1 MLVLDLAL
9 KSLRNRAFSTS
20 LTVGSIALSV
30 ALLVGVEN
38 VRVGMRESFSNTIS
52 QTDLIVGTK
61 GGTIQLLLYSVFGM
75 GAPTENVSWEAYRQW
90 AEHPAVEWTIPYSL
104 GDSHRGFRVI
114 GTNDDFYRHYRYRGG
129 QEVALAEGRASE
141 DLLDVTLGA
150 DVAAELNYSLG
161 DEIAVTHGLSEV
173 GFLVHDHMPFTVVG
187 VLAKTFTPVDRALY
201 VTLEGM
207 EAIHL
212 EDDGHDHEA
221 EAASADDGH
230 DHEAEAASADDGH
243 DHEDDTASADDG
255 HHHEEGEAEVDGHD
269 HDEDAA
275 DDHAGHDHDDHAHD
289 EDAAEDHDGH
299 DHDDHA
305 HDEDAADD
313 HDGHDHEE
321 DAADDQAHDHDHE
334 AEVAAAG
341 EGHDHDGHAHEE
353 TEEAPADDGHDHH
366 ARDEDAAEDHDGH
379 DHDDH
384 AHDEDAAEDHDEHD
398 HEEDAA
404 DDQAH
409 DHDHEA
415 EVAAADDG
423 HDHEETG
430 AVQTDDGHAHED
442 DGHAHV
448 EAELSIEDVEV
459 NQVTSFFVGTTD
471 RRDVLQLQ
479 REINDFEDE
488 PMMAVIPGV
497 ALNEMWRSLGYAE
510 TGLRL
515 ISIFVVLVGL
525 LGMLVSL
532 YTSLDERRREM
543 AILRAVG
550 AGPKRIV
557 SLLVLESVCLA
568 AAGAL
573 AGFVLVYV
581 LLLAGQSLVEAQ
593 VGLFIPISPP
603 GSIELLFLGAVV
615 TAGFLIGFVPALKAY
630 RTALHDGLTVRT

>member
-114 GTNDDFYRHYRYRGG
+114 GTNEDFYRHYRYRGG

-212 EDDGHDHEA
+212 EDDGHVHDEA
-221 EAASADDGH
+221 EEVSADEGH
-230 DHEAEAASADDGH
+230 
-243 DHEDDTASADDG
+243 
-255 HHHEEGEAEVDGHD
+255 V

-275 DDHAGHDHDDHAHD
+275 DDHDGHDHDDHAHEDDSDDGHPHDDGHD
-289 EDAAEDHDGH
+289 EDAADDHEGHEHDEETEVADAGH

-313 HDGHDHEE
+313 HEGYAHDEEAADDHDGHEHDDGLEHDE
-321 DAADDQAHDHDHE
+321 DAADDH
-334 AEVAAAG
+334 
-341 EGHDHDGHAHEE
+341 EGHEHETEEAADDHDGHEH
-353 TEEAPADDGHDHH
+353 DDGL
-366 ARDEDAAEDHDGH
+366 E
-379 DHDDH
+379 
-384 AHDEDAAEDHDEHD
+384 HDEDAADD
-398 HEEDAA
+398 HEGHEHETEEAST
-404 DDQAH
+404 DDAH

-415 EVAAADDG
+415 EVAAADAEHDHDG
-423 HDHEETG
+423 HAHEET
-430 AVQTDDGHAHED
+430 AAAQTDDGHAHED
-442 DGHAHV
+442 DGHAHA

-497 ALNEMWRSLGYAE
+497 ALNEMWRSLGFAE

-630 RTALHDGLTVRT
+630 RTALHDGLTVRV

>member
-90 AEHPAVEWTIPYSL
+90 AEHPAVAWTIPYSL

-114 GTNDDFYRHYRYRGG
+114 GTNEDFYRHYRYRGG
-129 QEVALAEGRASE
+129 QEIALAEGRASE
-141 DLLDVTLGA
+141 NLYDVTLGA
-150 DVAAELNYSLG
+150 DVAAELNYTMG
-161 DEIAVTHGLSEV
+161 DEIAVTHGISEV

-212 EDDGHDHEA
+212 EEGASTGSDDSHVHEDEAEVAPEVDDDGHAHDEAEEAHDDDGHDDETEAAPEVDDDQGHDDEVEATDADDGHAHEEAEEAHDDDGHDHE
-221 EAASADDGH
+221 EEETVAAAADDGH
-230 DHEAEAASADDGH
+230 AHEEESEETGHTHDDEAADAD
-243 DHEDDTASADDG
+243 
-255 HHHEEGEAEVDGHD
+255 
-269 HDEDAA
+269 
-275 DDHAGHDHDDHAHD
+275 DDHAHD
-289 EDAAEDHDGH
+289 EDTEVASVDDGH
-299 DHDDHA
+299 AHEEEAAAPDDDHA
-305 HDEDAADD
+305 HDET
-313 HDGHDHEE
+313 
-321 DAADDQAHDHDHE
+321 E
-334 AEVAAAG
+334 A
-341 EGHDHDGHAHEE
+341 
-353 TEEAPADDGHDHH
+353 TILDDGHVHS
-366 ARDEDAAEDHDGH
+366 
-379 DHDDH
+379 
-384 AHDEDAAEDHDEHD
+384 
-398 HEEDAA
+398 
-404 DDQAH
+404 
-409 DHDHEA
+409 
-415 EVAAADDG
+415 EVD
-423 HDHEETG
+423 
-430 AVQTDDGHAHED
+430 
-442 DGHAHV
+442 
-448 EAELSIEDVEV
+448 LSIEDVEV
-459 NQVTSFFVGTTD
+459 TQVTSFFVGTTD
-471 RRDVLQLQ
+471 RRDVLLLQ

-515 ISIFVVLVGL
+515 VTIFVVLVGL

-532 YTSLDERRREM
+532 YTSLNERRREM

-550 AGPKRIV
+550 AGPGRIAA
-557 SLLVLESVCLA
+557 LLVLQSACLA

-573 AGFVLVYV
+573 AGLALVYV
-581 LLLAGQSLVEAQ
+581 LLSVGQSLVETQ
-593 VGLFIPISPP
+593 VGLFIPIRPP
-603 GSIELLFLGAVV
+603 GSVELLFVGAVV
-615 TAGFLIGFVPALKAY
+615 TAGFLMGFVPALKAY
-630 RTALHDGLTVRT
+630 RTALHDGLTVRV